1 MSKCGQAA
9 QRPLDPSREGGVAV
23 DALLDAVFAPGA
35 RCAGAASAALFFFTL
50 FLY

>member
-23 DALLDAVFAPGA
+23 DALLYDGK
-35 RCAGAASAALFFFTL
+35 SALFEILL
-50 FLY
+50 FILPP

>member
-23 DALLDAVFAPGA
+23 DALL
-35 RCAGAASAALFFFTL
+35 CAESVRKIKYKFRQGCRNLFER
-50 FLY
+50 YNK